1 VRAWY
6 CTREDVMSAPDFK
19 ESARNSRQIDR
30 AIASATAAVADMCHR
45 EFSPGLATRYFS
57 WPNLTY
63 ARPWRLWLDE
73 FELLQ
78 VTSITTG
85 GVLLDQSEYFL
96 EPVNDPP
103 FDRVEINLGSQASFT
118 ASTTFQR
125 SIAITGLWGY
135 SDNQESVASLVS
147 PVTSTST
154 SIDVDNSENIGV
166 GDTLVVNQERM
177 TVTGKAAR
185 NSGQTLLISVASNI
199 AANTLSV
206 ADGEE
211 FHQDE
216 ILLVDGERML
226 VLDIAG
232 NTLVVKRSWDGS
244 PLAAHANGAAIYVVG
259 WTLNVTRGAQGTT
272 AQSHDLPTVI
282 QRWCPPDQVHT
293 CTIAIAVDTVL
304 QEISGYSRTI
314 GPGPAK
320 SSGGGNK
327 NTNLATGGALQAV
340 KDSCYNA
347 VGRKGRKYAV

>member
-1 VRAWY
+1 MAWY

-19 ESARNSRQIDR
+19 EAARNARQIDR
-30 AIASATAAVADMCHR
+30 AIASASAEVADLCHR
-45 EFSPGLATRYFS
+45 EFSPYFATNYFA

-73 FELLQ
+73 FELLS
-78 VTSITTG
+78 VSSITTG
-85 GVLLDQSEYFL
+85 GVALDQTEYFL

-118 ASTTFQR
+118 ASDTFQR
-125 SIAITGLWGY
+125 SVAITGWWGY
-135 SDNQESVASLVS
+135 SDNQEPVANLVS
-147 PVTSTST
+147 PVTSTAT
-154 SIDVDNSENIGV
+154 SLDVDNSENIGV

-185 NSGQTLLISVASNI
+185 SSGQTVLVTIGASV
-199 AANTLSV
+199 AANTISV
-206 ADGEE
+206 TDGAE

-216 ILLVDGERML
+216 ILLIDGERML

-244 PLAAHANGAAIYVVG
+244 PLAAHASGATIYVVG

-272 AQSHDLPTVI
+272 PQSHSLPTVI
-282 QRWCPPDQVHT
+282 QRWRPPEQVHT
-293 CTIAIAVDTVL
+293 LAIAIASDTVL
-304 QEISGYSRTI
+304 QEISGYSRTV
-314 GPGPAK
+314 GSSPAK
-320 SSGGGNK
+320 TTASVGTK
-327 NTNLATGGALQAV
+327 NSNPAPGGALEQA
-340 KDSCYNA
+340 KTNCYNA